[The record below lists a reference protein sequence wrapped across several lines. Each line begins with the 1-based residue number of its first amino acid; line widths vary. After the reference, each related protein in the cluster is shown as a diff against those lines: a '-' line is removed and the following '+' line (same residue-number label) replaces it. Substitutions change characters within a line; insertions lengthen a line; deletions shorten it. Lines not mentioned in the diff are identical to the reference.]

1 MLKHRTPDTIRRP
14 FANYSHGVE
23 VPPNARL
30 LFCSGQLAITPDDVV
45 PAGTLEQAELC
56 FDNIGAV
63 LHSAGMDF
71 SDIVRINAYVTGR
84 EHMAPYM
91 VARDAR
97 FEGNPPA
104 STLMIV
110 AGFTREVFT
119 VEIEAIAAK
128 CD

>member
-1 MLKHRTPDTIRRP
+1 MLKYRTPDTIRQP

-23 VPPNARL
+23 IPPNARL
-30 LFCSGQLAITPDDVV
+30 LFCSGQLAVTPDDRI
-45 PAGTLEQAELC
+45 PQGTLQQANLC

-63 LHSAGMDF
+63 LHSAGMGL
-71 SDIVRINAYVTGR
+71 SDVVRINAYVTGR

-91 VARDAR
+91 AARDAR
-97 FEGNPPA
+97 FEGAPPA

-110 AGFTREVFT
+110 SGFTREEFT